1 MNTFETEV
9 LQMSREDIAL
19 KHVESIDFSDACYR
33 TVRDTEHEE
42 VREHIIN
49 AMWNSLFN

>member
-19 KHVESIDFSDACYR
+19 KHVESLDFSDACYR

-42 VREHIIN
+42 VRKHILA
-49 AMWNSLFN
+49 AMWDALFN